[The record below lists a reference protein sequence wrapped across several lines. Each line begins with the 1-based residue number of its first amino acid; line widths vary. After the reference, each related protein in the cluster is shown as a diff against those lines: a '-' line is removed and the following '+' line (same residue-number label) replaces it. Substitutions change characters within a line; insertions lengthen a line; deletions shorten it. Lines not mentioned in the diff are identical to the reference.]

1 MRTRSSVPV
10 FRAVIVSI
18 FLLTAARPAIAQI
31 DIQTSAEASGFTEY
45 TTYAEMMTY
54 LQAVQASS
62 LEMRLA
68 IYGESYEGREIP
80 VAIFSRPGIHEPWEA
95 LVSRKPI
102 VVVAAN
108 VHGGE
113 RTLRE
118 SLLILTRDLA
128 TPGTAAN
135 RLLDELVILVV
146 PSVNPDGLEAQPR
159 PTRGNAWGIDLNRDY
174 MKLEQDALAAYV
186 AEIVNTWHPHVLV
199 DGHNGGSYPYHV
211 CYASTSNDTPDP
223 RITRLCDEEIFPFM
237 NAMMEENGYR
247 SFYYSGIGRNNP
259 GIWDT
264 GGSDPRISRN
274 YLGFTNSIGILFE
287 SPGAWEM
294 EPGVLSGVVGYGAI
308 LEYAARNPEK
318 VMDLVSSARWGTVA
332 KGENPGDDLTVQQ
345 KYGPADFQVTYQYSE
360 NRRDTSAPLITVTSD
375 SLMKKPVPTLQR
387 TWPYAYLL
395 PRDAVDAVAML
406 QRHNIA
412 IEVLQDTL
420 TLEVQAYK
428 PAEFTWR
435 REYNHDAAVFV
446 EVEEVVTIT
455 QRFPAG
461 TYVIPTGQFMGRVAA
476 HLLEPETNDNVV
488 RWNTMDAWLPLSQ
501 PSSRFGGR
509 GRAGAE
515 PPPRV
520 IPIYKVMQ
528 QVPMPTRILR

>member
-10 FRAVIVSI
+10 IRAVIVSI
-18 FLLTAARPAIAQI
+18 FLLTAVRPAVAQT
-31 DIQTSAEASGFTEY
+31 DLLTPTEASGFTEY
-45 TTYAEMMTY
+45 TTYAEMMSW
-54 LQAVQASS
+54 LQAVQAKS
-62 LEMRLA
+62 LEMSLA

-80 VAIFSRPGIHEPWEA
+80 VAIFSRPMIREPWEA
-95 LVSRKPI
+95 LVSDKPI
-102 VVVAAN
+102 AVVAAN

-118 SLLILTRDLA
+118 SLLILVRELA

-135 RLLDELVILVV
+135 RLLDDLVILVV

-199 DGHNGGSYPYHV
+199 DGHNGGSYPYNV

-223 RITRLCDEEIFPFM
+223 RITELCDREIFPFM
-237 NAMMEENGYR
+237 NAMMEDNGYR
-247 SFYYSGIGRNNP
+247 SFYYSGGDLTKWR
-259 GIWDT
+259 T

-287 SPGAWEM
+287 SPGGQEM
-294 EPGVLSGVVGYGAI
+294 ELGVLSGFVGYLSI
-308 LEYAARNPEK
+308 LEYTARNQGK
-318 VMDLVSSARWGTVA
+318 VMDLVRSARFGTVA
-332 KGENPGDDLTVQQ
+332 KGENPGDALTVQQ
-345 KYGPADFQVTYQYSE
+345 VYGPADFQVTYDITE
-360 NRRDTSAPLITVTSD
+360 NRRDPESPLITVVSD
-375 SLMKKPVPTLQR
+375 SLMKKPIPTLQR

-406 QRHNIA
+406 RRHNIT

-428 PAEFTWR
+428 PAGFTWR
-435 REYNHDAAVFV
+435 REYNHNAAVFV
-446 EVEEVVTIT
+446 EVEEVVTFT

-488 RWNTMDAWLPLSQ
+488 RWNTMDAWLPLSE
-501 PSSRFGGR
+501 PSRFSGR
-509 GRAGAE
+509 GRAGGGE

-520 IPIYKVMQ
+520 IPIWKVMRP
-528 QVPMPTRILR
+528 VPMPTRILR

>member
-1 MRTRSSVPV
+1 MRTRLNVPV
-10 FRAVIVSI
+10 FRAVVLSI
-18 FLLTAARPAIAQI
+18 FLLTAAGPAIAQN
-31 DIQTSAEASGFTEY
+31 DLQTPAEASGFTAY

-68 IYGESYEGREIP
+68 IYGESYQGRELP
-80 VAIFSRPGIHEPWEA
+80 VAIFSRPGIREPWEA
-95 LVSRKPI
+95 LVSGKPI
-102 VVVAAN
+102 AVVAAN

-135 RLLDELVILVV
+135 RLLDDLIILVV

-159 PTRGNAWGIDLNRDY
+159 PTRGNAWGIDMNRDY

-186 AEIVNTWHPHVLV
+186 AEIANTWHPHILV
-199 DGHNGGSYPYHV
+199 DGHNGGSYPYNV

-237 NAMMEENGYR
+237 NSMMEENGYR
-247 SFYYSGIGRNNP
+247 SFYYSGGDATKWR
-259 GIWDT
+259 T
-264 GGSDPRISRN
+264 GGSDPRIARN
-274 YLGFTNSIGILFE
+274 YLGFSNSIGILFE
-287 SPGAWEM
+287 SPGGQEM
-294 EPGVLSGVVGYGAI
+294 EPGILSGVVGYLSI
-308 LEYAARNPEK
+308 LEYTARNPGK
-318 VMDLVSSARWGTVA
+318 VMDTVSNARWGTVA

-345 KYGPADFQVTYQYSE
+345 VYGPADFQVTYQIQE
-360 NRRDTSAPLITVTSD
+360 DRRDRSSPLITVVSD

-406 QRHNIA
+406 QRHGIT

-446 EVEEVVTIT
+446 EVEEVVTLT

-461 TYVIPTGQFMGRVAA
+461 TYMIPTGQFMGRVAA

-488 RWNTMDAWLPLSQ
+488 RWNTMDAWLPLSE
-501 PSSRFGGR
+501 PSTRFGGR
-509 GRAGAE
+509 GGRPAAE

-528 QVPMPTRILR
+528 PTPIPTRILR